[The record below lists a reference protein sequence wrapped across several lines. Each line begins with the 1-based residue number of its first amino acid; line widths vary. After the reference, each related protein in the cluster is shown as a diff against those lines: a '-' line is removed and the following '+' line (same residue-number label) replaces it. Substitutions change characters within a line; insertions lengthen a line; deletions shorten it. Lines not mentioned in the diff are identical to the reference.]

1 MTGRDPEAAG
11 RDLEPGAARQVAV
24 KPGSHPTPSDGKPEN
39 PHDRAFLLKKLHWRC
54 RRGTR
59 ELDAL
64 LGGWLDAHA
73 ATLDAMQF
81 AAFDA
86 LLDEQDPELWDW
98 LMGHAEVPR
107 ADWRAIV
114 ADIRHRANLAP

>member
-1 MTGRDPEAAG
+1 MSSRDPG
-11 RDLEPGAARQVAV
+11 PGSRDRVTPVADMGAAVEASRI
-24 KPGSHPTPSDGKPEN
+24 K
-39 PHDRAFLLKKLHWRC
+39 RLRWRC

-64 LGGWLDAHA
+64 FSGWLEQHGPS
-73 ATLDAMQF
+73 LDESQV

-86 LLDEQDPELWDW
+86 LLDEQDPVLWDW
-98 LMGHAEVPR
+98 LMGNAEPPR

-114 ADIRHRANLAP
+114 ADVRCRAGLAK

>member
-1 MTGRDPEAAG
+1 MA
-11 RDLEPGAARQVAV
+11 GAA
-24 KPGSHPTPSDGKPEN
+24 SDG
-39 PHDRAFLLKKLHWRC
+39 RLKRLRWRC

-64 LGGWLDAHA
+64 LAGWLEQHGAS
-73 ATLDAMQF
+73 LDETRY

-98 LMGHAEVPR
+98 LMGHGDPPR
-107 ADWRAIV
+107 ADWRTIV
-114 ADIRHRANLAP
+114 AEIRGSAGLAR

>member
-1 MTGRDPEAAG
+1 MPSTEA
-11 RDLEPGAARQVAV
+11 R
-24 KPGSHPTPSDGKPEN
+24 
-39 PHDRAFLLKKLHWRC
+39 LKRIQWRC

-73 ATLDAMQF
+73 ASMDETQF

-86 LLDEQDPELWDW
+86 LLDQQDPELWDW
-98 LMGHAEVPR
+98 LMAHAEPPR

-114 ADIRHRANLAP
+114 AGIRRHAGLAE